1 MHDTNTKEINI
12 TESSIHY
19 SRSLLSGS
27 DTDTF
32 EVVKWFPD
40 NRLRLNYQVKVV
52 CFIIESML
60 FSLAGVGRWLC
71 HIRL

>member
-1 MHDTNTKEINI
+1 MHDTNMKEINI

-27 DTDTF
+27 DTDMF

-40 NRLRLNYQVKVV
+40 NQLRLNYQVKVI
-52 CFIIESML
+52 CFIIESTL
-60 FSLAGVGRWLC
+60 FSLVGVGRWLH
-71 HIRL
+71 HIWL